1 MNSFGNLFNISI
13 YGESHGRGVG
23 IVVDG
28 CPAGVSLDAG
38 DFEKDFARR
47 RSGRTGTTPR
57 KERDLPLIV
66 SGVFRGHTTGSPINI
81 MLENRDVRSG
91 DYSKVTRVPR
101 PGHADLVAMKKYGGY
116 QDYRG
121 GGHFSGRLTAGIV
134 AAGVIAKKIIR
145 PAHAAAK
152 LIQAGGSK
160 DVKKAVE
167 TALKKKDSVGGIVEC
182 RITNLPAGLGEPF
195 FGSVESLMSH
205 ILFSIPA
212 IKGVEFGSGF
222 GAASMTG
229 SEHNDP
235 IIDREGTTL
244 TNHAGGINGGISNG
258 NEVLFRVAVKPTSSI
273 SRSQSTINL
282 GTGKMT
288 DLEIEGRHDVC
299 IALRVP
305 VVVEA
310 AAAVVLADLSL
321 IEQNINR
328 VYKS

>member
-1 MNSFGNLFNISI
+1 MNSFGSLFSISI

-28 CPAGVSLDAG
+28 CPAGVPLDVG
-38 DFEKDFARR
+38 DFEKDFSR
-47 RSGRTGTTPR
+47 RSSGRPGTTSR

-66 SGVFRGHTTGSPINI
+66 SGVFRGHTTGTPINI

-91 DYSKVTRVPR
+91 DYSKATHVPR
-101 PGHADLVAMKKYGGY
+101 PGHADFVAMKKYGGY

-134 AAGVIAKKIIR
+134 AAGVIAKKLIR
-145 PAHAAAK
+145 PAHVAAK
-152 LIQAGGSK
+152 LIRAGGSK
-160 DVKKAVE
+160 DIKKAVE
-167 TALKKKDSVGGIVEC
+167 IALEKKDSIGGIVEC

-195 FGSVESLMSH
+195 FGSVESLISH

-229 SEHNDP
+229 SEHNDL

-273 SRSQSTINL
+273 SRSQSTIDL
-282 GTGKMT
+282 STGKMT
-288 DLEIEGRHDVC
+288 DLKIEGRHDVC

-310 AAAVVLADLSL
+310 AAAIVLADLSL
-321 IEQNINR
+321 IEQKIHR
-328 VYKS
+328 VYRS